1 MTSKIKVDN
10 INKVSDDSNIIN
22 KCGTTVTVGAASD
35 GVRTGANNLQ
45 ASDGGN
51 LISQSGTTITLGA
64 SGDTVTLASG
74 ASQSGFG
81 RSGSVN
87 WETTPKTSTF
97 TAASGEGYFV
107 NTSGG
112 AVTVNL
118 PAGSAGAIVAIADYK
133 VTFATNACT
142 VSANGSDKINGE
154 TFDLTLSTNAQA
166 VTLVFTDSTEGWIPV
181 SSNDVTNIS
190 ELIAASGGTESISGD
205 YKIHTFTG
213 PGTLTVTA
221 GNGPLGVADYLVIGG
236 GAGSGGSGTGGGG
249 TESISGD
256 YKIHTFTGPG
266 TLTVTAGN
274 GPLGVA
280 DYLVIGGGAGS
291 GGSGTGGGGAGGYRF
306 SSGTASGCYTAG
318 PAPLAA
324 PALSI
329 TPGSYGITVG
339 AGGPAGA
346 SGSNSIFST
355 ITSAGG
361 GTQGANG
368 GSGGGATDTGNIG
381 SGNTPPVSPPQG
393 NNGGD
398 ATAGNNRGGGGG
410 GASAV
415 GGNSGPSTAGAGA
428 AGLTSCITASP
439 VTRGGGGGGGAH
451 FPGYNPGP
459 GGSGGG
465 GDGGSFG
472 TPGAG
477 QNGDANKGAGGGGGG
492 GRTGQ
497 AAGGSSN
504 GGSGV
509 VIIRYKFQ

>member
-22 KCGTTVTVGAASD
+22 KCGSTVTIGAASD

-64 SGDTVTLASG
+64 SGDTVQLASG

-154 TFDLTLSTNAQA
+154 TFDLTLNTNAQA
-166 VTLVFTDSTEGWIPV
+166 VTLIFTDSTEGWIPV
-181 SSNDVTNIS
+181 SSNDVKNVS
-190 ELIAASGGTESISGD
+190 ELIAASGGTESTSGD

-213 PGTLTVTA
+213 PGTFTVTA

-236 GAGSGGSGTGGGG
+236 GGGS
-249 TESISGD
+249 S
-256 YKIHTFTGPG
+256 
-266 TLTVTAGN
+266 
-274 GPLGVA
+274 
-280 DYLVIGGGAGS
+280 
-291 GGSGTGGGGAGGYRF
+291 GSGTGGGGAGGYRF

-324 PALSI
+324 TALSI
-329 TPGSYGITVG
+329 TPGSYGVTVG
-339 AGGPAGA
+339 GGGPGA
-346 SGSNSIFST
+346 TNGSNSIFST

-361 GTQGANG
+361 GNGNGGDG
-368 GSGGGATDTGNIG
+368 GSGGGATDTGNFG
-381 SGNTPPVSPPQG
+381 SGNTPAVNPSQG

-398 ATAGNNRGGGGG
+398 ASAGNNRGGGGG

-415 GGNSGPSTAGAGA
+415 GGNSTPGTAGAGA

-472 TPGAG
+472 TPGSG

-497 AAGGSSN
+497 AAGGPSN
-504 GGSGV
+504 GGSGLV
-509 VIIRYKFQ
+509 VIRYKYQ